1 MKKIN
6 IVIPVF
12 NEAESII
19 ELLNVVE
26 NSLDSLDFEFS
37 ITLVDDGSTDNSWN
51 LIEQIKSNKIKIQKI
66 KLSRNFGPEAA
77 VFAGMEKFNGDAL
90 LIIDGDFQDN
100 PKYLPF
106 LINKWIEGNDIVLA
120 RRITRSEGILRRF
133 MTGFYYSLQ
142 NRISEIIIPKNV
154 GHYCLLDKKIVNEI
168 VRFPEKK
175 KFLIGIRAY
184 VGFKVAFIDVVRE
197 KRKYGKPKMN
207 LKKLIKLS
215 TEGLIGFS
223 TAPLYFIG
231 IIGLILSLGVLLL
244 SFYILL
250 FNNLLEISKLNLSFE
265 LFSLYFLSGIQ
276 LLSLSILG
284 QYIAKIFDETKG
296 RPQYIIEKYL
306 NLE

>member
-1 MKKIN
+1 VKKIN

-12 NEAESII
+12 NEAESIE
-19 ELLNVVE
+19 ELVQVVVDFT
-26 NSLDSLDFEFS
+26 DSLDFEFS

-51 LIEQIKSNKIKIQKI
+51 LIEQINSDQIKIQKI

-77 VFAGMEKFNGDAL
+77 VFAGLEKFDEDAL

-100 PKYLPF
+100 PKYIPA
-106 LINKWIEGNDIVLA
+106 LIKKWIEGNDIVLA
-120 RRITRSEGILRRF
+120 RRTARSEGIFRRL
-133 MTGFYYSLQ
+133 MTNFYYSLQ

-154 GHYCLLDKKIVNEI
+154 GHYCLLDKKIVKEI
-168 VRFPEKK
+168 VSFPEKK
-175 KFLIGIRAY
+175 KFLIGVRAY

-231 IIGLILSLGVLLL
+231 IIGLILSIGTLIL
-244 SFYILL
+244 SLYIVL
-250 FNNLLEISKLNLSFE
+250 FNNLLEITTMNISFE
-265 LFSLYFLSGIQ
+265 LFSLYFLSGVQ

-306 NLE
+306 NFE